1 MCSKVLEP
9 QFSKLGLGQG
19 AALGPKNWEL
29 AQPSRHPLGRGA
41 RWSGSYGN
49 TDAGI
54 PKSGP
59 AARNVGDGGLAC
71 APALNLEWTPWL
83 QAEAQQTLSEGKAM
97 TKLGPQVPHETR
109 PSWEPPNNE

>member
-9 QFSKLGLGQG
+9 QFSKLGLGKW
-19 AALGPKNWEL
+19 AAFGPKNWEL

-54 PKSGP
+54 PKPGP
-59 AARNVGDGGLAC
+59 AARNVGDGGLAWGSC
-71 APALNLEWTPWL
+71 SEPGVD
-83 QAEAQQTLSEGKAM
+83 TLATSRSTANP
-97 TKLGPQVPHETR
+97 L
-109 PSWEPPNNE
+109 